1 MTRILYI
8 TLSTCLISFVSSKFT
23 ADFSQWLADYYG
35 PQVRDQIE
43 RMDLGPNG
51 SFGGK
56 KHRNDSLTNQ
66 PLIIVHGV
74 SDTAGE
80 KPTWAA
86 QWFRKEGKY
95 KDNEI
100 YSTTYFN
107 GAQGNPLKWIEY
119 SMKCEYVKQVR
130 SLIVAVR
137 LYTGR
142 NVDVIGF
149 SLGVPV
155 SRKAILGGRCV
166 DTGEYL
172 GGPLT
177 RVIDTYVGVAGPNRG
192 ASPQLGPLS
201 VPACALSITPICNSV
216 NGLYSGN
223 CPAQSEFLQDI
234 NRYAHYEGQYTY
246 SIYTQKDQMVG
257 YQVCGQLTSP
267 LPGQSGQRVYTDKN
281 HDQVFD
287 DTHEVQLRMIRDHV
301 VI

>member
-1 MTRILYI
+1 MTRLLC
-8 TLSTCLISFVSSKFT
+8 LSLCALLFPQVCSKFT

-35 PQVRDQIE
+35 PRVRDQIE
-43 RMDLGPNG
+43 RLDLGPGG

-56 KHRNDSLTNQ
+56 ANRNDTLNNQ

-86 QWFRKEGKY
+86 QWFRKNGGY

-107 GAQGNPLKWIEY
+107 GAQGNPLKWVEY

-130 SLIVAVR
+130 ALIVAVR

-166 DTGEYL
+166 DTGENL

-177 RVIDTYVGVAGPNRG
+177 RIVDTYVGVAGPNRG
-192 ASPQLGPLS
+192 AAPQLGPLS

-223 CPAQSEFLQDI
+223 CPAQSDFLQDI
-234 NRYAHYEGQYTY
+234 NRYSHYEGQYTY
-246 SIYTQKDQMVG
+246 SIYTAKDQMVG
-257 YQVCGQLTSP
+257 YTVCGQLTSP
-267 LPGQSGQRVYTDKN
+267 LPGQTGQRVYTDLN
-281 HDQVFD
+281 HDQAFD
-287 DTHEVQLRMIRDHV
+287 NTHDVQLKMIRDHV
-301 VI
+301 VS

>member
-1 MTRILYI
+1 MRRLLL
-8 TLSTCLISFVSSKFT
+8 LSLSSLLLLCPQTYAKFT
-23 ADFSQWLADYYG
+23 ADFSQWLSDYYG
-35 PQVRDQIE
+35 PRVRDQIE
-43 RMDLGPNG
+43 RLDLGPGG
-51 SFGGK
+51 SRARSVG
-56 KHRNDSLTNQ
+56 
-66 PLIIVHGV
+66 HGRREAHLCGHV
-74 SDTAGE
+74 VQTARLQG
-80 KPTWAA
+80 
-86 QWFRKEGKY
+86 
-95 KDNEI
+95 NEI

-130 SLIVAVR
+130 ALIVAVR

-166 DTGEYL
+166 DTGENL

-177 RVIDTYVGVAGPNRG
+177 RVIDTYIGVAGPNRG
-192 ASPQLGPLS
+192 AAPQLGPLS
-201 VPACALSITPICNSV
+201 VPACALSITPICNQV

-223 CPAQSEFLQDI
+223 CPAQSDFLQDI

-257 YQVCGQLTSP
+257 YTVCGQLTSP
-267 LPGQSGQRVYTDKN
+267 LPGQNGQRVYTDLN

-287 DTHEVQLRMIRDHV
+287 NTHEVQLRMIKDHV
-301 VI
+301 VT